1 LYEIEWKNNEFLF
14 TNITGRPNNVVNF
27 IKNNSISILNRF
39 NNKFPSLN
47 SIEKLINSWLNTT
60 KKSIDQRIW
69 IYLLQMLTK
78 EMLLLL

>member
-1 LYEIEWKNNEFLF
+1 MYEIEWKNNGFLF

-27 IKNNSISILNRF
+27 VKNNSISILNRF
-39 NNKFPSLN
+39 NSKFPSLN
-47 SIEKLINSWLNTT
+47 SIEKLIKSWLNTT
-60 KKSIDQRIW
+60 KKSIDQRIR

>member
-1 LYEIEWKNNEFLF
+1 MYEIEWKNNEFLF

>member
-1 LYEIEWKNNEFLF
+1 LHEIEWKNNEFLF
-14 TNITGRPNNVVNF
+14 TNIIGRPNNVVNF

-60 KKSIDQRIW
+60 KKSIDQRIR